1 MAKKSMIGRDVKRF
15 VLITKYQLKRNS
27 LKDTI
32 KKAKSIEEK
41 FVLHR
46 KLQKLPRNS
55 SPVRFRNRCTITGR
69 PRGFFRDFGLS
80 RHVLREYASQGLLPG
95 VKKSSW

>member
-1 MAKKSMIGRDVKRF
+1 MAKKSMIERDRKRF
-15 VLITKYQLKRNS
+15 VLITKYASKRKS
-27 LKDTI
+27 LKEAIHSAD
-32 KKAKSIEEK
+32 SMEEK
-41 FVLHR
+41 LTLHR

-55 SPVRFRNRCTITGR
+55 AAVRLRNRCSITGR

-95 VKKSSW
+95 VTKSSW

>member
-41 FVLHR
+41 IC
-46 KLQKLPRNS
+46 S
-55 SPVRFRNRCTITGR
+55 S
-69 PRGFFRDFGLS
+69 
-80 RHVLREYASQGLLPG
+80 
-95 VKKSSW
+95 